1 MCPLAHAPTARAHQ
15 ARKQQDAQE
24 LNRVLF
30 EAIEQSLVGTA
41 EADLISSLY
50 EGCTAAAVQCTV
62 CG

>member
-1 MCPLAHAPTARAHQ
+1 
-15 ARKQQDAQE
+15 
-24 LNRVLF
+24 VLF

-62 CG
+62 CGSVALPSRPVLLA